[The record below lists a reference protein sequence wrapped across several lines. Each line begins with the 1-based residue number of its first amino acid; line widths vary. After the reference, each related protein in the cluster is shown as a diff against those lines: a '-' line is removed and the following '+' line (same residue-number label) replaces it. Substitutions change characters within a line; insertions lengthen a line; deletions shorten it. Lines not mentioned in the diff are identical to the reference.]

1 MSFTPSSYQKAIF
14 DWFADPSGPIV
25 VNAKAG
31 SGKTTTL
38 VRGMHE
44 MKEPGKRLFAA
55 FNKSIVEE
63 LTRKLPPTVQCQTI
77 HSLGYATL
85 RSGYPS
91 IKRWDLDNGRIKY
104 RQLARDVKIP
114 QEYGD
119 RNAIQDLLLNVVNYA
134 QLTLANTDPQSIA
147 KMANRF
153 GLEIPVEVDEDWL
166 SDQVTEMIKQGIEL
180 GKQGLISFADMLF
193 LPASLNLSPP
203 KYSLVAVDE
212 AQDLSKVQ
220 MHLIMSAQAEG
231 GNFIAV
237 GDPRQAIYGFAGAE
251 SDSFYQLQRHFKASV
266 MPLNYCYRCPELV
279 IKEAQRIV
287 SDIECPEGT
296 RAGIVK
302 TITDEE
308 FKTNLRPGD
317 MVLCRLTAPL
327 VKLCFELIKRRIPA
341 KVKGRDIGGQIANTV
356 RQIMKRCTD
365 LERFPAFMYGWQES
379 QLRVLRDK
387 LGSEDQQQAV
397 ADKVACLEIC
407 YAMFNPQTIDG
418 FCDDIKSLFS
428 DDKSPITLCTVHR
441 AKGLENPRV
450 FIIRPDKLPLTRKN
464 QTADQANQ
472 EMNLKYVAIT
482 RAQEELYFVQPGT
495 EDQQQALFSGTISG
509 T

>member
-14 DWFADPSGPIV
+14 DWFANPSGPIV

-38 VRGMHE
+38 VRGINE
-44 MKEPGKRLFAA
+44 MTIPGKRLFAA
-55 FNKSIVEE
+55 FNKSIVDK
-63 LTRKLPPTVQCQTI
+63 LSADLPPTVQCQTI
-77 HSLGYATL
+77 HSFGLATL
-85 RSGYPS
+85 SSGYPS
-91 IKRWDLDNGRIKY
+91 IKRWDMDNGKIKY
-104 RQLARDVKIP
+104 RQLARDIRIP

-119 RNAIQDLLLNVVNYA
+119 RNAIQDLILNVVNYA
-134 QLTLANTDPQSIA
+134 QLTLTNTDPESIA

-153 GLEIPVEVDEDWL
+153 GLEIPVEVDPDWL
-166 SDQVTEMIKQGIEL
+166 SNQVEGMIDEGIEL
-180 GKQGLISFADMLF
+180 GKKGLISFSDMLF
-193 LPASLNLSPP
+193 LPAKLELPPP

-220 MHLIMSAQAEG
+220 MHLLTNALAVG
-231 GNFIAV
+231 GKFIAV

-251 SDSFYQLQRHFKASV
+251 ADSFYQLQRHFKANV
-266 MPLNYCYRCPELV
+266 MPLNFCYRCPELV

-287 SDIECPEGT
+287 PDIECPEGT
-296 RAGIVK
+296 RAGVVK

-317 MVLCRLTAPL
+317 MIICRLTAPL
-327 VKLCFELIKRRIPA
+327 VALCFKLIKRRIPA
-341 KVKGRDIGGQIANTV
+341 KVKGRDIGAQIANTV

-365 LERFPAFMYGWQES
+365 LERLPAFMYGWQES

-450 FIIRPDKLPLTRKN
+450 FIIRPDKLPLRRKN
-464 QTADQANQ
+464 QTPDQISQ